1 MAQTTVLLG
10 HPHWTVVKKVR
21 STFISFKKHIWQGVK
36 LDLLD
41 LAAMIYL
48 PTIDS
53 AGGGGSSTSSPC
65 DPANDDR
72 SCCTSSSPCSL
83 GEGDCDSDSHCAGD
97 LVCGTDNC
105 AAGSPSLDCCEE
117 GKENSH

>member
-1 MAQTTVLLG
+1 MMTAPAAPPPHPAVWGKETVTLTPTVLETWCVAQTTVLLG

-21 STFISFKKHIWQGVK
+21 STFISFKKHIRQDVK

-41 LAAMIYL
+41 LAMIYL

-65 DPANDDR
+65 NGILQR
-72 SCCTSSSPCSL
+72 L
-83 GEGDCDSDSHCAGD
+83 I
-97 LVCGTDNC
+97 
-105 AAGSPSLDCCEE
+105 
-117 GKENSH
+117 